1 MLLFFFFSGYLEQR
15 RHSDTS
21 LKSLKGYE
29 VALNPSRFDIIKSRL
44 EKSQYENKYYS
55 ENMPKLPPPQPPQS
69 QYHANLY
76 MAQKFETNSRPKLT
90 RCIDDFNLD
99 GLYAKCGGTF
109 TK

>member
-1 MLLFFFFSGYLEQR
+1 MEQR

-21 LKSLKGYE
+21 IKSFKGYE
-29 VALNPSRFDIIKSRL
+29 VALNPSRFDIVKSRL
-44 EKSQYENKYYS
+44 EKTQYENKYYS
-55 ENMPKLPPPQPPQS
+55 EHMPKQAPPEPPS
-69 QYHANLY
+69 KYHNNLCI
-76 MAQKFETNSRPKLT
+76 AQKFDNNARPKIT